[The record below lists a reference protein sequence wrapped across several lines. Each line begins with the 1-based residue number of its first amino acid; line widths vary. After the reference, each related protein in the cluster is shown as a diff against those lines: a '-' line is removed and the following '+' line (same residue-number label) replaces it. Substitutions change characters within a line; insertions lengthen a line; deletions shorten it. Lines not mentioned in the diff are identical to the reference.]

1 MADCV
6 PMRFQTQARYYQV
19 DLYQDM
25 FLDWVV
31 VCDYG
36 GRYTRAAHRKIIAV
50 DDHQSGLNLV
60 AKIAKMRVRHG
71 YSQVSLKML
80 RKKYV

>member
-1 MADCV
+1 MTEF
-6 PMRFQTQARYYQV
+6 PMRFVTDDRFYEINI
-19 DLYQDM
+19 YQD
-25 FLDWVV
+25 LLDDWVV

-36 GRYTRAAHRKIIAV
+36 SRHTRASQRKIIAV

-60 AKIAKMRVRHG
+60 AKIAKMRIRHG

-80 RKKYV
+80 RKKYG